1 MNAPTTAIKRAPE
14 ARAAGATDRR
24 ASSAGAR
31 EGTSAAVGPAFA
43 VLVLA
48 MLPAVL
54 DQTVLATAL
63 PTIAGSLGTLGDVS
77 YLVSAYVLASTVATP
92 LWGKLGDRHGR
103 RRLLTV
109 ALSLFLVASAGCG
122 FATSLGQLIASRA
135 VQGVAAGGLMAL
147 AMASVG
153 DLVDPRE
160 RPRWQGR
167 IAAAFSIAAIAGPLI
182 GGLLVEHASWRWV
195 FYVNLPIGLI
205 ALIGINRRLPAGTSD
220 DRRQALDTVGAALL
234 AAARG
239 AALLMLSLGGHQLE
253 WGSPAVFGLGAIAV
267 AGTALFTV
275 RERRA
280 SDPLVPLDMLAMPAV
295 RIASGGMFLV
305 TAALFGVTVFV
316 PVLLQASAGFSPTEA
331 GLLLATMTIGL
342 TIATTIAGRR
352 IARTGHLRR
361 LPLLGAAIMSVAL
374 VGLALD
380 APSASPAFVVTGLL
394 VFGGGFGL
402 TSQLLVA
409 AVQNGV
415 ARPQVGVATAA
426 TSFFRAFGGATGAAA
441 LGTVF
446 AGAGHNV
453 GIAVQAA
460 LFAAAAIA
468 ALAAVVL
475 ARLPA
480 SVDRV

>member
-1 MNAPTTAIKRAPE
+1 MNAPAMQMQSPDAQ
-14 ARAAGATDRR
+14 AAEIR
-24 ASSAGAR
+24 
-31 EGTSAAVGPAFA
+31 PAFA

-63 PTIAGSLGTLGDVS
+63 PTIARTLGTLGDVS
-77 YLVSAYVLASTVATP
+77 YLVTAYVLAATVATP

-103 RRLLTV
+103 RRLLTS
-109 ALSLFLVASAGCG
+109 ALSLFLLASAACG
-122 FATSLGQLIASRA
+122 LAANLGQLIAARA

-182 GGLLVEHASWRWV
+182 GGLLVQHASWRWV
-195 FYVNLPIGLI
+195 FYVNLPVGLL
-205 ALIGINRRLPAGTSD
+205 ALAGINRWLPPGTSD
-220 DRRQALDTVGAALL
+220 GARRPLDAAGAGLLALGSGAALVI
-234 AAARG
+234 
-239 AALLMLSLGGHQLE
+239 LSLGGHQLA
-253 WGSPAVFGLGAIAV
+253 WGSAAMFALAALAL
-267 AGTALFTV
+267 AGTALFAL

-280 SDPLVPLDMLAMPAV
+280 ADPVVPLTLLASPTV
-295 RIASGGMFLV
+295 RVASAAMFLV
-305 TAALFGVTVFV
+305 TAALFGVTVFI
-316 PVLLQASAGFSPTEA
+316 PVLLQASAGFSPTQA

-342 TIATTIAGRR
+342 TIATTLAGRR
-352 IARTGHLRR
+352 IARTGRVRR
-361 LPLLGAAIMSVAL
+361 LPRIGAALMASALVAL
-374 VGLALD
+374 AVD
-380 APSASPAFVVTGLL
+380 APSASPAFVVAGLL

-415 ARPQVGVATAA
+415 PRTQIGVATAT
-426 TSFFRAFGGATGAAA
+426 TSFFRAFGGATGAAV

-446 AGAGHNV
+446 AGAGGSV
-453 GIAVQAA
+453 GDAVQTA
-460 LFAAAAIA
+460 LFVAAGIA
-468 ALAAVVL
+468 ALAALVL
-475 ARLPA
+475 SRLPA
-480 SVDRV
+480 GVDDAHAR